1 MENNGKIYLKLLQKN
16 GNMIIITIVKEIQQ
30 NILLRGNES
39 VKEKITVLISDD
51 NREFAK
57 TLCDYLEKDDEIEVV
72 GMAKD
77 GEEAL
82 SIITTLKPQVV
93 LLDVIMPHLDGIGV
107 LEKLNAMNLDN
118 PPICIMLSAVGQD
131 KITQKAIGL
140 GAQYYVIKPFDIE
153 ILSIAGITE
162 DEIFI
167 AQTDEEMEANAP
179 ETAPIM
185 TLSPSDGYSKSI
197 PVLFDLDA
205 VLLPIYFNIGDDSQ
219 EVFKKHKLV
228 LACNMS
234 EVESGSTELTLYLR
248 HDKGTDDEKQYY
260 TGNWYAFNLRSV
272 IAEFTVKA
280 GNIPTKLIIK
290 AHEDLY
296 QTGKMPEDYTTYEIE
311 YEDPAEQTSQ
321 N

>member
-1 MENNGKIYLKLLQKN
+1 MLVALTLIMGLSMTSCLNSNSSGSTWDGYGIFRVESSIMGYYFTDPLGNSYMPTAASLASMESSGFD
-16 GNMIIITIVKEIQQ
+16 
-30 NILLRGNES
+30 
-39 VKEKITVLISDD
+39 ISKADYANFYFKWAEDETEAEDKYDD
-51 NREFAK
+51 
-57 TLCDYLEKDDEIEVV
+57 
-72 GMAKD
+72 
-77 GEEAL
+77 
-82 SIITTLKPQVV
+82 TTTT
-93 LLDVIMPHLDGIGV
+93 H
-107 LEKLNAMNLDN
+107 
-118 PPICIMLSAVGQD
+118 S
-131 KITQKAIGL
+131 
-140 GAQYYVIKPFDIE
+140 FDIE

-311 YEDPAEQTSQ
+311 YKDPAEQTSQ

>member
-1 MENNGKIYLKLLQKN
+1 MLIMNTKLYRITMRKIKSLMLVALTLIMGLSMTSCLNSNSSGSTWDGYGIFRVESSIMGYYFTDPLGNSYMPTAASLASMESSGFD
-16 GNMIIITIVKEIQQ
+16 
-30 NILLRGNES
+30 
-39 VKEKITVLISDD
+39 ISKADYANFYFKWAEDETEAEDKYDD
-51 NREFAK
+51 
-57 TLCDYLEKDDEIEVV
+57 
-72 GMAKD
+72 
-77 GEEAL
+77 
-82 SIITTLKPQVV
+82 TTTT
-93 LLDVIMPHLDGIGV
+93 H
-107 LEKLNAMNLDN
+107 
-118 PPICIMLSAVGQD
+118 S
-131 KITQKAIGL
+131 
-140 GAQYYVIKPFDIE
+140 FDIE

-311 YEDPAEQTSQ
+311 YKDPAQTSQ